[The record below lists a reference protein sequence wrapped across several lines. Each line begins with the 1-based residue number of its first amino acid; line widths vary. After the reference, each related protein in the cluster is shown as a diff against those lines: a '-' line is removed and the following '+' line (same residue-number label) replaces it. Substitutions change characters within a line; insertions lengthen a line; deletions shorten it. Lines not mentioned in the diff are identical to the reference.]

1 MTGPARD
8 PKAKAEV
15 DDIFKARGLDETA
28 IERRPV
34 LRAVPEEPP
43 PHVDIPDGPDG
54 DADRELAPAPA
65 MPLPTVCPTA
75 WRDVPVP
82 PMRWLAARRIPA
94 ADVTILSGDG
104 GGGKTTVALQLA
116 VSVERGLGDW
126 LGTTCEI
133 GPVLFFSGEEPE
145 EEMRRRL
152 ERVARKRDLEPAD
165 IENLHFH
172 FADPERCLLGI
183 SRPNGPM
190 APTPLF
196 ESLCTRA
203 VEIRPALIVVDS
215 IAATFGG
222 NQNDRV
228 HARSF
233 VAMFRRLAR
242 EIDCAVL
249 LLDHPSL
256 SGITNGT
263 GRGGSMDWQNA
274 TRARLHLETVHEDE
288 GGIDRLLEVKKI
300 NYGAPGEKVK
310 LRWGDGCFVPEGST
324 PAPMQAAAFNAAD
337 RTYLAC
343 LDRLTEQGREVRE
356 HSGRGYAPKAFADMP
371 EANGITARAFK
382 AAQDRLFSGGMIHVI
397 TEGPA
402 SKPTRRI
409 ARKPPELIREDAE

>member
-1 MTGPARD
+1 MLKRT
-8 PKAKAEV
+8 
-15 DDIFKARGLDETA
+15 DIEDLKREFM
-28 IERRPV
+28 
-34 LRAVPEEPP
+34 PP
-43 PHVDIPDGPDG
+43 PLDGVPLPTEYPESADGEPDQ
-54 DADRELAPAPA
+54 APAPA
-65 MPLPTVCPTA
+65 RPLATVCPPA
-75 WRDVPVP
+75 WRDVPLE
-82 PMRWLAARRIPA
+82 PMRWLATRRIPA
-94 ADVTILSGDG
+94 SDVTILSGDG

-126 LGTTCEI
+126 LGTTCET

-145 EEMRRRL
+145 DEMRRRL
-152 ERVARKRDLEPAD
+152 ERVARKRGLEPAE

-172 FADPERCLLGI
+172 FADPERCLLGV

-196 ESLCTRA
+196 ESLCARA
-203 VEIRPALIVVDS
+203 EDIRPALIVVDS

-228 HARSF
+228 HARTY

-242 EIDCAVL
+242 AVDCAVL
-249 LLDHPSL
+249 LLYHPSL

-274 TRARLHLETVHEDE
+274 TRARLHLETVREDE
-288 GGIDRLLEVKKI
+288 GGTDRVLEVKKI

-310 LRWGDGCFVPEGST
+310 LRWEDGCFVPEGSA

-337 RTYLAC
+337 QAYLDC
-343 LDRLTEQGREVRE
+343 LDLLTQQGREVRE
-356 HSGRGYAPKAFADMP
+356 HPGRNYAPAVFADMP
-371 EANGITARAFK
+371 EANGIKARGFK
-382 AAQDRLFSGGMIHVI
+382 TAQDRLFSAGMIHVV
-397 TEGPA
+397 TDGPR

-409 ARKPPELIREDAE
+409 ARKMVAEPIRDAAE